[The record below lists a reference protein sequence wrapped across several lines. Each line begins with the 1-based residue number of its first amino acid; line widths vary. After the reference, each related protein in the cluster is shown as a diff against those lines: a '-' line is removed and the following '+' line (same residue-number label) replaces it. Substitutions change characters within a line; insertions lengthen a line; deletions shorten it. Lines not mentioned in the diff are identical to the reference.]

1 MARSPAQGPVAAEE
15 EAMSGGGLS
24 DGYNTDVDV
33 MTAAGQKVDVINQNI
48 QNQLKTLRGQ
58 VEQVRSA
65 WKGPASAR
73 YTTLMQAYDKDTK
86 LLNDALHGIAENLR
100 SNKTQYAQ
108 AETDIGG
115 GLSKI
120 ESRLT

>member
-1 MARSPAQGPVAAEE
+1 
-15 EAMSGGGLS
+15 MSGGGLS

-33 MTAAGQKVDVINQNI
+33 MTNAAQKVDVINQHI

-58 VEQVRSA
+58 VEHVRDA
-65 WKGPASAR
+65 WKGPASVR
-73 YTTLMQAYDKDTK
+73 YTTLMQAYDKDAK
-86 LLNDALHGIAENLR
+86 LLNDALQRIAEKLR

-120 ESRLT
+120 ETRLA